1 MRNPSAF
8 RYCVFLGTAIVLG
21 ACSDLAYE
29 GQVDVCIIPS
39 GDSNAPCA
47 CSLNSP
53 DDDNNGVP
61 DCVENH
67 QSECPAGSLK
77 QTPGVCGCDR
87 EDTDTDGDGTPDCQ
101 DVCPKDPKKNKPDV
115 CGCGVVDEDANGNG
129 IIDCVENAQDLCPE
143 DPDKTLP
150 GICGCGVVDEDANGN
165 GVIDC
170 VENGQD
176 LCPEDPDKTEPGKC
190 GCGVSEMD
198 SDSDTIP
205 DCLDMCPFDPNK
217 DKQGECGCGNPETMN
232 CQDPMT
238 ECPEGSLKTH
248 VGICGCDT
256 EDTDTDG
263 DGTPDCQD
271 KCPADP
277 DKTEPGECGCGA
289 ADIDGNG
296 NGIMDCKENVEDECP
311 ADPNKTKEGECG
323 CGVPETGDTDGDTIP
338 DCKDLCKDDPE
349 KTEPGE
355 CGCDEPETGD
365 TDGDTIPDC
374 KDLCKDDPKKA
385 EPGVCGC
392 DEPET
397 GDTDGDKFLDCVDE
411 CPLNPDKQKQG
422 NCGCNVAD
430 VEGGCGDT
438 FHIYEAKDLF
448 DYKTL
453 GDKCSKYPNV
463 VMHGKI
469 NLYDHYGDTGTHE
482 LGTNGD
488 CNPVSFVGEKYH
500 DNDPEIVFEA
510 GGERGKVSSPLFWSE
525 NSKSL
530 SLRAENLKLSYDVEG
545 DVRGVLAHYMD
556 KSELEN
562 VHYKGNVKVHVN
574 KRWVSGAGKPD
585 YLGGIVGLYKGTAK
599 NISFEGNM
607 NIDMAAGSTLD
618 IGYLGGIF
626 GYVAKD
632 DNGKK
637 DISDILF
644 KGNININENVN
655 AQHVGGIA
663 GRSYVVVTNAVF
675 DGGTLA
681 YKPKPPSG
689 KIYVEDTCVG
699 GIIGAAWGGK
709 IVDSVLNDASILAD
723 SCDNVGGIVGCLK
736 SITLSGSCKESKA
749 KNIKGF
755 QNVGGVV
762 GQAVSGTITKV
773 NNNVTGEI
781 TANRVVGGFG
791 GYFYHSNLS
800 LITNKVNKVS
810 GSDYVAGFAGQF
822 GYEESAEEYKMNAS
836 DIMSNVELVQAK
848 YDADVDFEKD
858 VYLRFCTGGFVSFLS
873 VDNGEKVTA
882 TLTKIQSS
890 VNKISSE
897 LGTKLDNNKD
907 SKYSGTGGFIGCLQV
922 YYSASKFNLSKIY
935 ATVNALES
943 ANHSAGFAGDSFLN
957 LPALSYFTVD
967 NAFFWSNIENSD
979 STVYNAGIL
988 GDFGGNDS
996 NITYGTYTRVVSASR
1011 FANDDKLFAFGNKND
1026 SWNYTFTNNSFYYY
1040 LWRSDMVAFPGNN
1053 RYEQFI
1059 PFGGGAG
1066 HPRPDQ
1072 VKNVQQV
1079 VDALNKD
1086 NGNLWSAKNVAVGD
1100 KTLNL
1105 PVFTATEGCKSE

>member
-101 DVCPKDPKKNKPDV
+101 DMCPKDPKKNKPDV

-176 LCPEDPDKTEPGKC
+176 LCPADPDKTEPGKC

-232 CQDPMT
+232 CQDPMA

-277 DKTEPGECGCGA
+277 EKTEPGECGCGA

-355 CGCDEPETGD
+355 CGCGVPETGD

-397 GDTDGDKFLDCVDE
+397 GDTDGDEFLDCVDE

-463 VMHGKI
+463 VLHGKI

-556 KSELEN
+556 NSELRN
-562 VHYKGNVKVHVN
+562 VHYKGNDTVHVN
-574 KRWVSGAGKPD
+574 NRLISSAGKPD
-585 YLGGIVGLYKGTAK
+585 YLGGIAGIFKGSAQ
-599 NISFEGNM
+599 NVSFEGDLH
-607 NIDMAAGSTLD
+607 IDMAGDPKLV
-618 IGYLGGIF
+618 IGFLGGIF
-626 GYVAKD
+626 GYITNAGD
-632 DNGKK
+632 DKIG
-637 DISDILF
+637 ITDILF
-644 KGNININENVN
+644 KGNITIQPGVDARNIGGV
-655 AQHVGGIA
+655 VGNSFSVPVSG
-663 GRSYVVVTNAVF
+663 AVF
-675 DGGTLA
+675 DGGTLT
-681 YKPKPPSG
+681 YEPTLSSG
-689 KIYVEDTCVG
+689 KYKDGTCVG
-699 GIIGAAWGGK
+699 GIVGLSDNSQISESG
-709 IVDSVLNDASILAD
+709 LTDASVMAGV
-723 SCDNVGGIVGCLK
+723 CDNVGGIVGCLQKK
-736 SITLSGSCKESKA
+736 STLTGNCKESTA
-749 KNIKGF
+749 KVINGY

-762 GQAVSGTITKV
+762 GQAVNSSITKIS
-773 NNNVTGEI
+773 NHITGEI
-781 TANRVVGGFG
+781 SGARVLGGFG
-791 GYFYHSNLS
+791 GYFYHSNLQQ
-800 LITNKVNKVS
+800 ITNNVNKVS
-810 GSDYVAGFAGQF
+810 GSDFVAGFAGQF
-822 GYEESAEEYKMNAS
+822 DYSMT
-836 DIMSNVELVQAK
+836 V
-848 YDADVDFEKD
+848 KD
-858 VYLRFCTGGFVSFLS
+858 VVNEVTTIDVKYKVNTEQGKAKPFACAGGFASYMSVRNDQESTVSFS
-873 VDNGEKVTA
+873 G
-882 TLTKIQSS
+882 IQSTVKDLLS
-890 VNKISSE
+890 T
-897 LGTKLDNNKD
+897 LGTRLDEND
-907 SKYSGTGGFIGCLQV
+907 CYYAGTGGFLGCLQL
-922 YYSASKFNLSKIY
+922 YYSNSTVNLSKIY
-935 ATVNALES
+935 STVNNLQS
-943 ANHSAGFAGDSFLN
+943 ANHSAGFAGDSYMD
-957 LPALSYFTVD
+957 LPNRESFSVD
-967 NAFFWSNIENSD
+967 NSFFWSNITNSD
-979 STVYNAGIL
+979 SNAHNAGIL
-988 GDFGGNDS
+988 GDYGWNGNRF
-996 NITYGTYTRVVSASR
+996 TGTYTRVVSVSR
-1011 FANDDKLFAFGNKND
+1011 FKNDGMSLFAFSSNIDKCWETASTNK
-1026 SWNYTFTNNSFYYY
+1026 SFYYY
-1040 LWRSDMVAFPGNN
+1040 FWKDGVSAFPGQARFDN
-1053 RYEQFI
+1053 FV
-1059 PFGGGAG
+1059 PFGVSNGVKTA
-1066 HPRPDQ
+1066 DQ
-1072 VKNVQQV
+1072 VVNALNNGNNDVTWTTKNFTVDGKNV
-1079 VDALNKD
+1079 KF
-1086 NGNLWSAKNVAVGD
+1086 
-1100 KTLNL
+1100 
-1105 PVFTATEGCKSE
+1105 PVFTATQGCQNE